1 MRKETVV
8 LNPTGVEKE
17 LVNGLDLNTNLKEF
31 RKQLDKLG
39 YTEINTYK
47 RDGKQVVE
55 FVTTKKT
62 RLELIDAGL
71 IKGSKEERQ
80 AYYEATK
87 SPLLKKTNFG
97 YAW

>member
-8 LNPTGVEKE
+8 LNPTGTEKE
-17 LVNGLDLNTNLKEF
+17 LVNGLDINTNLKGF

-47 RDGKQVVE
+47 KNGKQVVE
-55 FVTTKKT
+55 FVTVKMT
-62 RLELIDAGL
+62 RMQLIDAGL
-71 IKGSKEERQ
+71 IKGSKKERQ
-80 AYYEATK
+80 AYCEATK
-87 SPLLKKTNFG
+87 SPLLKKANFG

>member
-8 LNPTGVEKE
+8 LNPTGTEKE
-17 LVNGLDLNTNLKEF
+17 LVNGLNLNTNLKEF

-39 YTEINTYK
+39 YTEINTYRK
-47 RDGKQVVE
+47 EGKQIIE
-55 FVTTKKT
+55 FITSKLS
-62 RLELIDAGL
+62 RLQLIDAGL
-71 IKGSKEERQ
+71 VKGSEEERQ
-80 AYYEATK
+80 VYIEATK

>member
-8 LNPTGVEKE
+8 LNPRGAEKE
-17 LVNGLDLNTNLKEF
+17 LVNGLNLNTNLKEF

-39 YTEINTYK
+39 CTEINTYK
-47 RDGKQVVE
+47 KDGKQVVE
-55 FVTTKKT
+55 FLTAKIT
-62 RLELIDAGL
+62 RMQLIDAGL

-80 AYYEATK
+80 AYNEATK
-87 SPLLKKTNFG
+87 SQLSKKTNFG